1 MNVLVYGFTDPG
13 WYTSTATLISGTIL
27 VRPVRLPENFQPC
40 EKQGNR
46 QARRKWI
53 RENGCS
59 DMRYFHNRACMQAW
73 YIHLSKLWAEC
84 GIVHMKFSE
93 H

>member
-1 MNVLVYGFTDPG
+1 
-13 WYTSTATLISGTIL
+13 
-27 VRPVRLPENFQPC
+27 
-40 EKQGNR
+40 
-46 QARRKWI
+46 
-53 RENGCS
+53 
-59 DMRYFHNRACMQAW
+59 MRYFHNRACMQAW